1 MRIMNGWTIEWID
14 VAVGIVGLAGL
25 VVIGVV
31 IRLLKQIVEFDVC
44 AEECRDDCPCP
55 GSGHEPREEP
65 DTCRRCGR
73 YVEIGGE

>member
-1 MRIMNGWTIEWID
+1 MRIMNGWTIDFED
-14 VAVGIVGLAGL
+14 VAIGLGLLAIL
-25 VVIGVV
+25 VVCGWFLGVL
-31 IRLLKQIVEFDVC
+31 RQIVEFDVC
-44 AEECRDDCPCP
+44 AEECRDECCCP